1 MNPKNILRMFLFP
14 LLFLM
19 SLLLFSIFNSNNKV
33 QTLAY
38 SDLFKEIDKATI
50 QKIVFY
56 KDGRVGGEFKS
67 PQNEKKYFVSDIGEG
82 DSAFLSRKL
91 ESQNPRPEIIKQNK
105 TPSFWLM
112 LAGWLPMIIIIG
124 FFLYMAQKMNPNNSR
139 SGGLGGFMKS
149 KVKQQDGSKQITF
162 KDVAGAD
169 EAKEELKE
177 IVDFLGDPGKFTKL
191 GGRIPKGVLL
201 VGSPG
206 VGKTLLAG
214 AVAGEARVPFFSISG
229 SDFVEMFVGV
239 GARRVRDLFE
249 TGKKNTPCIIFI
261 DELDAIGKHRGTGI
275 GGGNDERE
283 QTLNA
288 LLVEMDGFETNA
300 GVIIISATNRPD
312 VLDPALLRPGRFD
325 RQIVMGKPDIKGRRE
340 ILKIHSGKIPTDTD
354 VDLGI
359 LAKGT
364 PGFTGADLANLCNEA
379 ALNAGK
385 HNKKIVDMNDFEFA
399 KDKVMMGS
407 QRSIIISPK
416 EKYVTAIH
424 ETGHAM
430 VASIVPEADPI
441 HKVTIIPRGLSLGS
455 TWQLPEADHHNY
467 SKTYLKSQ
475 LAILMAGRCAE
486 ELIFKEYSTGASN
499 DIERATEISREMVC
513 SWGMSDKLGP
523 LKFGTKNDSPFLG
536 KQLAGTSPD
545 YSQDTAQQVD
555 EEMKKLV
562 VEAQIMATQI
572 LSCRMS
578 VLREMAQVLIEK
590 ETITGEDVKKMLNQ
604 DPL

>member
-1 MNPKNILRMFLFP
+1 
-14 LLFLM
+14 
-19 SLLLFSIFNSNNKV
+19 
-33 QTLAY
+33 
-38 SDLFKEIDKATI
+38 
-50 QKIVFY
+50 
-56 KDGRVGGEFKS
+56 
-67 PQNEKKYFVSDIGEG
+67 
-82 DSAFLSRKL
+82 
-91 ESQNPRPEIIKQNK
+91 
-105 TPSFWLM
+105 
-112 LAGWLPMIIIIG
+112 
-124 FFLYMAQKMNPNNSR
+124 
-139 SGGLGGFMKS
+139 
-149 KVKQQDGSKQITF
+149 
-162 KDVAGAD
+162 
-169 EAKEELKE
+169 
-177 IVDFLGDPGKFTKL
+177 
-191 GGRIPKGVLL
+191 
-201 VGSPG
+201 
-206 VGKTLLAG
+206 
-214 AVAGEARVPFFSISG
+214 
-229 SDFVEMFVGV
+229 
-239 GARRVRDLFE
+239 
-249 TGKKNTPCIIFI
+249 
-261 DELDAIGKHRGTGI
+261 
-275 GGGNDERE
+275 
-283 QTLNA
+283 
-288 LLVEMDGFETNA
+288 MDGFETNA